1 MASHNKIISS
11 TFSNINID
19 ISVAWNLNVLILL
32 MTCSTRALTFAV
44 VPVLLTS
51 EVVICEASRLPGGT
65 IKWISL
71 AVH

>member
-1 MASHNKIISS
+1 MRAV
-11 TFSNINID
+11 FSNINID
-19 ISVAWNLNVLILL
+19 ISVARNLDVLILL

-51 EVVICEASRLPGGT
+51 EGVICEASCLPGGT
-65 IKWISL
+65 IKRIFL